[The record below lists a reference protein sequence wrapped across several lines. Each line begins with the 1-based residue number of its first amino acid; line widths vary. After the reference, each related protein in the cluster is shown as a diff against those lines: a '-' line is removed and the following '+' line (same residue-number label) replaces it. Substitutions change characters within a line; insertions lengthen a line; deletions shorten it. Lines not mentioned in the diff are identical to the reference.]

1 MWIQDKLLHNVS
13 SGIISVQFNKLTP
26 GISVRKPQSTGSHS
40 YEDHVNVIVFVV
52 WNLTCHESTLLD
64 TSMAVFMAGFLVG
77 SFLFGYISD
86 RYGRRRAVLIA
97 TLIMTV
103 CNTAIVFS
111 VNFYMF
117 MVLRFFI
124 AVSSVGLMTVT
135 FILLTEVIGKD
146 NKNLLAVVSIGFAVG
161 SYTSAILAYFIRE
174 WRHLQGTVSV
184 ICSLYILSYWFLF
197 ESPKWLISQGR
208 YEDAIK
214 VIIKLCKWQGKEVP
228 YSAMRYEKH
237 ERQLETKK
245 SSESSYS
252 PLDLLR
258 TPVIRKR
265 IVLISIVWFIISLVA
280 YGISLNEKNMPGN
293 IYINYICLTS
303 ADMLGNIILYWSVR
317 HTRRALTLT
326 FTMILIAVF
335 LFATLAVPLDHPY
348 ILTGVMMGGE
358 CMVTLTFV
366 MTYVYTSEL
375 FPTPLRSTAMGCG
388 SMSARVAGI
397 FAPFLADLINVWH
410 PLPLLIM
417 GGCGFIGGIILLF
430 LPETHNKPL
439 PNTIEEV
446 EQRSRSHT
454 SDINYGSTNS

>member
-146 NKNLLAVVSIGFAVG
+146 NKNLLAVVSIGFA
-161 SYTSAILAYFIRE
+161 
-174 WRHLQGTVSV
+174 
-184 ICSLYILSYWFLF
+184 
-197 ESPKWLISQGR
+197 GR